1 MAFRR
6 NGHLEGVTE
15 ILNQLISVGWLGT
28 GFMSGAELVKRD
40 LPVGRL
46 ELGGIA
52 AAGFQETPSVSSPL
66 YACSSVYALV
76 LLRNLSCATRAM
88 SARNCLQATA

>member
-15 ILNQLISVGWLGT
+15 ILNQRISVGWLGT
-28 GFMSGAELVKRD
+28 GFMSGAELVKEIFQSGALNWAGL
-40 LPVGRL
+40 LPQVFKKRHPFHL
-46 ELGGIA
+46 HY
-52 AAGFQETPSVSSPL
+52 THVR
-66 YACSSVYALV
+66 ALV